1 MKTKALVPVET
12 IEQKILLIRGQKV
25 MLDRDLAVLYGVA
38 TRDLNKAVNRNL
50 TRFPN
55 DFMVQL
61 TRIEFENLKFHFGT
75 SSWGGTRKL
84 PKAFTEQG
92 IAMLS
97 SVLNSERAVQVN
109 IAIMRAFVKLREI
122 IVSNKDLA
130 RKLNELEKKYDTQF
144 RIVFDAI
151 RELMKPP
158 EPKHRKIGFIW

>member
-158 EPKHRKIGFIW
+158 ERKHRKIGFIW

>member
-61 TRIEFENLKFHFGT
+61 TRNEFEILMFHFGT
-75 SSWGGTRKL
+75 SSW
-84 PKAFTEQG
+84 
-92 IAMLS
+92 
-97 SVLNSERAVQVN
+97 V
-109 IAIMRAFVKLREI
+109 
-122 IVSNKDLA
+122 
-130 RKLNELEKKYDTQF
+130 
-144 RIVFDAI
+144 RIVFDTI